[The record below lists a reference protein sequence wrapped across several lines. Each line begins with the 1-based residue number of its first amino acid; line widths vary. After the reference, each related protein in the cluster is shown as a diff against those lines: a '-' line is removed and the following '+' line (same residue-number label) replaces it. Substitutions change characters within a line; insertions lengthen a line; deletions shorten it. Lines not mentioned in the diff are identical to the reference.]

1 MQIEP
6 TRIVAIRHGETAWNR
21 ETRMQG
27 QLDIALNANGLRQA
41 RSLAAALADEAFD
54 AIYSSDLLRAQQ
66 TAQVLS
72 SQCGIATLLEP
83 PRGAGR
89 AGPALGALRESCPRP
104 IVTDIGLRERCFGAF
119 ESLTYAD
126 VLVRWPDQARRW
138 HHRDPDFGPAQGEV
152 LRDFNQRCLHT
163 LTRLAA
169 AHPGRNI
176 AIVTHGGVLDCLYRA
191 ATRIDLQ
198 APRSWELGNASIN
211 RLLYT
216 PQGFT
221 LVGWSDDA
229 HLQDADQDA
238 ALDDADERLG
248 AAGLGA
254 VSRST
259 VGAA

>member
-66 TAQVLS
+66 TAQ
-72 SQCGIATLLEP
+72 
-83 PRGAGR
+83 
-89 AGPALGALRESCPRP
+89 ALAASYLAP
-104 IVTDIGLRERCFGAF
+104 IVTDVGLRERCFGAF

-198 APRSWELGNASIN
+198 APRSWDLGNASIN

>member
-1 MQIEP
+1 MTFET

-27 QLDIALNANGLRQA
+27 QLDIGLSDVGRRQA
-41 RSLAAALADEAFD
+41 EQLALALADERFD
-54 AIYSSDLLRAQQ
+54 AIYSSDLQRALH
-66 TAQVLS
+66 TAQAFAS
-72 SQCGIATLLEP
+72 RCA
-83 PRGAGR
+83 RG
-89 AGPALGALRESCPRP
+89 
-104 IVTDIGLRERCFGAF
+104 IVTDVGLRERCFGVF
-119 ESLTYAD
+119 EGLTYAD
-126 VLVRWPDQARRW
+126 VQLRWPDQARRW

>member
-1 MQIEP
+1 VLAEP
-6 TRIVAIRHGETAWNR
+6 TRIAAIRHGETAWNR

-27 QLDIALNANGLRQA
+27 QLDIALNANGRAQA
-41 RSLAAALADEAFD
+41 RCLAAALADEAFD
-54 AIYSSDLLRAQQ
+54 AIYSSDLLRAHQ
-66 TAQVLS
+66 TAQ
-72 SQCGIATLLEP
+72 
-83 PRGAGR
+83 
-89 AGPALGALRESCPRP
+89 ALAASCLAP
-104 IVTDIGLRERCFGAF
+104 IVTDVGLRERCFGIF

-126 VLVRWPDQARRW
+126 VQVRWPDQARRW
-138 HHRDPDFGPAQGEV
+138 HQRDPDFGPAHGEV
-152 LRDFNQRCLHT
+152 LRDFYERCLRT

-169 AHPGRNI
+169 AHPGCSI

-221 LVGWSDDA
+221 LVGWSDNA
-229 HLQDADQDA
+229 HLQGADQDA

-248 AAGLGA
+248 AAGHGA
-254 VSRST
+254 AVPSA
-259 VGAA
+259 VGAT